1 MDDRLSLENMKFR
14 EELGCCM
21 AEPCAAG
28 LGRTPVLAAVK
39 NEEELWLIRQ
49 KWVRDFSSRQ
59 LLYLEKQCSKTLL
72 LFRVS
77 NGKIAFNTRW
87 LLDAV
92 SLGVELE
99 I

>member
-1 MDDRLSLENMKFR
+1 M
-14 EELGCCM
+14 
-21 AEPCAAG
+21 
-28 LGRTPVLAAVK
+28 LAAVK